1 MKPQQNLKIALT
13 AVAILWLVNFLNLML
28 PIELRVYGI
37 RPRNPSGLLGIVCS
51 PFLHADLR
59 HLIANTS
66 ALFVLLLVTLS
77 FSRKLAF
84 TAVLIIIALGGGL
97 VWLFGAANTIHI
109 GASGV
114 IFGLIGFLMFIGV
127 FRREWIALTVS
138 VVIFIFY
145 GGALLSL
152 LVVVP
157 GVSWSGH
164 FFGFISGALA
174 AMWTKAKKGK

>member
-1 MKPQQNLKIALT
+1 MKFQKNLQIALT
-13 AVAILWLVNFLNLML
+13 AIAILWLVYFLNLML

-37 RPRNPSGLLGIVCS
+37 RPRNLYGLWGIVCS
-51 PFLHADLR
+51 PFLHNDLR

-66 ALFVLLLVTLS
+66 ALFVLLLVSLS

-84 TAVLIIIALGGGL
+84 SAVWIIIVLGGGL
-97 VWLFGAANTIHI
+97 VWLFGAGNTIHI

-127 FRREWIALTVS
+127 FRREWIALIVS

-145 GGALLSL
+145 GGALFSL
-152 LVVVP
+152 LVVAP

-174 AMWTKAKKGK
+174 ARWTKAKKGK

>member
-1 MKPQQNLKIALT
+1 MKFQHNLQIALT
-13 AVAILWLVNFLNLML
+13 AIAILWSVYFLNLML
-28 PIELRVYGI
+28 PVELRVYGI
-37 RPRNPSGLLGIVCS
+37 RPRNLYGLWGIVFS
-51 PFLHADLR
+51 PFLHNDLR
-59 HLIANTS
+59 HLIANTG
-66 ALFVLLLVTLS
+66 ALFVLLLVSLS

-84 TAVLIIIALGGGL
+84 SAVLIIIVIGGGL
-97 VWLFGAANTIHI
+97 VWLFGAGNTIHI
-109 GASGV
+109 GARGV

-174 AMWTKAKKGK
+174 AKWTKAKKGK